1 MLPQVLAG
9 LGALSV
15 ASAGCLL
22 WLDHLRPVFAS
33 TAAGALAYQGWLV
46 WRRPAARRT
55 RTMGEILVASI
66 GVNAIVVLTWGA
78 LWWRY
83 R

>member
-1 MLPQVLAG
+1 M
-9 LGALSV
+9 SI

-22 WLDHLRPVFAS
+22 WLEALQPVFAS
-33 TAAGALAYQGWLV
+33 LAAGTLAYQGWLV
-46 WRRPAARRT
+46 GRRAPARRT
-55 RTMGEILVASI
+55 RTMWGILVASAS
-66 GVNAIVVLTWGA
+66 VNAIVVLSWVA